1 MCWWY
6 GVCDCEEVDDINME
20 SGDRCCVEVV
30 EGAQKRATE
39 KASSVS
45 MVLCCVAAKHR
56 SDLNK
61 EQQRMS
67 VFFLLSFFIEIFSFS
82 SMIRTGKEE
91 KNKNK
96 NEKILWPFLLNNK
109 DQPKSA
115 SGCSST
121 KSNSL
126 AGPTL

>member
-1 MCWWY
+1 MMCWWY
-6 GVCDCEEVDDINME
+6 GVCDCEEVDDVDTK

-45 MVLCCVAAKHR
+45 TGLCCVAEKHR

-67 VFFLLSFFIEIFSFS
+67 VLFLLSFFVEIFSFL
-82 SMIRTGKEE
+82 SMIRTGKG
-91 KNKNK
+91 KK
-96 NEKILWPFLLNNK
+96 
-109 DQPKSA
+109 
-115 SGCSST
+115 
-121 KSNSL
+121 
-126 AGPTL
+126 

>member
-1 MCWWY
+1 LPLPLDS
-6 GVCDCEEVDDINME
+6 VPEAHARPAPDTE

-45 MVLCCVAAKHR
+45 TGLCYVAAKHR

-67 VFFLLSFFIEIFSFS
+67 VLFLLSFFVEIFSFS
-82 SMIRTGKEE
+82 SMIRPCLWRK
-91 KNKNK
+91 K
-96 NEKILWPFLLNNK
+96 NEVLKKRRCHNLLLGYEGSFF
-109 DQPKSA
+109 PK
-115 SGCSST
+115 
-121 KSNSL
+121 
-126 AGPTL
+126 P